1 VTNALKA
8 VMIIF
13 FTIKAFR
20 IVTAKE
26 VAIASDGGIRSLV
39 LDLRSMFPSLRTTS
53 LFTIIIKIKD
63 LKVFL

>member
-1 VTNALKA
+1 AFRA
-8 VMIIF
+8 VMTIF

-26 VAIASDGGIRSLV
+26 VAIASDGGVRSLV

-53 LFTIIIKIKD
+53 LLTIIMEIIKE